1 VVVLS
6 RERGRHRPQ
15 VHELAP
21 GTTVVGPSRPR
32 LRSHR
37 LGDDGWVVSRHE
49 GRGGPRWTVDRL
61 GAEGWL
67 VSSAASPAAR
77 LRLET
82 RAGQLLAHRHVAW
95 VLETYGV
102 DCVLDVGANKGQY
115 GRALRHSGY
124 TGHIVS
130 FEPVPEFFEEL
141 SRAAADDDR
150 WTVHQLALGTEDATL
165 PIHVQRTLSSA
176 LPSTE
181 YGRGRFSGLREGA
194 ERNVVVEV
202 PLRRLDGIVD
212 DVTAHVPVPAGR
224 APRLFLKMDTQGF
237 DLQAFGGLG
246 ARVEQ
251 VVAMQSEVALL
262 LIYEGMPRMAEALP
276 VYEAAGFEIS
286 GLFPV
291 TREKDGRVIEYDCVM
306 VRPSALPR

>member
-1 VVVLS
+1 MVLIS
-6 RERGRHRPQ
+6 RGRGRHRPQ
-15 VHELAP
+15 VLELAD
-21 GTTVVGPSRPR
+21 GTTVVGPGRPH

-37 LGDDGWVVSRHE
+37 LGDDGWVVSRQE
-49 GRGGPRWTVDRL
+49 GRSRPRYSVDRL
-61 GAEGWL
+61 GNEGWL
-67 VSSAASPAAR
+67 VSSVKSPAAR

-82 RAGQLLAHRHVAW
+82 RAGQLFAHRHVSW

-115 GRALRHSGY
+115 GRALRRSGY

-130 FEPVPEFFEEL
+130 FEPVPQFFAEL
-141 SRAAADDDR
+141 SRVSADDDR
-150 WTVHQLALGTEDATL
+150 WTVHQMALGTEDATL

-181 YGRGRFSGLREGA
+181 YGRGRFSALREAA
-194 ERNVVVEV
+194 ERELVVEV
-202 PLRRLDGIVD
+202 PARRLDGLID
-212 DVTAHVPVPAGR
+212 DVTAHVPAPEGR
-224 APRLFLKMDTQGF
+224 ALRLYLKMDTQGF

-246 ARVEQ
+246 ERVKD
-251 VVAMQSEVALL
+251 VVGMQSEVALL
-262 LIYEGMPRMAEALP
+262 LIYEGMPRMAEAVA

-306 VRPSALPR
+306 VRPSAFPG